1 MTVKIVARESL
12 TKGWSTDQKY
22 KVRLDDGRFCLMR
35 IAEQTSY
42 EAKQAEFRLVQ
53 SLFGQDLPVAEP
65 LSFWADEES
74 VYTLYEWMEGQD
86 MNEVASSLSDSVL
99 YELGC
104 QSGQFLRT
112 LHALP
117 IDQSQRDWNS
127 FYQAKIDNKLAA
139 YQAAS
144 HSYPNGQAMIDFV
157 QANRHLLAGRPIAY
171 HHGDFH
177 TGNFLLGADGKLKIL
192 DFDRYD
198 IGDPWEEFNRLIF
211 TADLSPAF
219 ARGQV
224 DAYFEGAIPEEFWK
238 LMALYV
244 TVNSLGA
251 LSWAERV
258 DPLQI
263 PLMQEQAATISEW
276 YADFTRWIP
285 TWYRNRPIT
294 RYIEKVPKSCR
305 LWNLFLF

>member
-1 MTVKIVARESL
+1 MAVRIVSRQPL

-22 KVRLDDGRFCLMR
+22 KVQLEDGRLGLLR
-35 IAEQTSY
+35 IAERPAY
-42 EAKQAEFRLVQ
+42 EAKQLEFQLVEN
-53 SLFGQDLPVAEP
+53 LFGLGLPVAEP
-65 LSFWADEES
+65 LSFWADDLS

-86 MNEVASSLSDSVL
+86 MNDLATSLSEQTL

-104 QSGQFLRT
+104 QSGKFLRT

-117 IDQSQRDWNS
+117 IDQSLRDWNS

-144 HSYPNGQAMIDFV
+144 HSYPNGQAMIAFV
-157 QANRHLLAGRPIAY
+157 QANRHLLEGRPIAY

-177 TGNFLLGADGKLKIL
+177 TGNFLRGQDGRLKIL

-211 TADLSPAF
+211 TADLSLAF

-224 DAYFEGAIPEEFWK
+224 DVYFDGAIPEEFWK

-251 LSWAERV
+251 LSWAEQV
-258 DPLQI
+258 DSEQI
-263 PLMQEQAATISEW
+263 PLMKLQAQKISEW
-276 YADFTRWIP
+276 YEYFNHHLP
-285 TWYRNRPIT
+285 KWYM
-294 RYIEKVPKSCR
+294 
-305 LWNLFLF
+305 

>member
-1 MTVKIVARESL
+1 MAVRIVSRQPL

-22 KVRLDDGRFCLMR
+22 TVQLEDGRFGLLR
-35 IAEQTSY
+35 IAERPDY
-42 EAKQAEFRLVQ
+42 EAKRLEFQLVEN
-53 SLFGQDLPVAEP
+53 LFGLGLPVAEP
-65 LSFWADEES
+65 LSFWADDLS

-86 MNEVASSLSDSVL
+86 MNDLATSLSEQTL

-104 QSGQFLRT
+104 QSGKFLRT

-144 HSYPNGQAMIDFV
+144 HFYPNGQAMIDFV
-157 QANRHLLAGRPIAY
+157 QANRHLLEGRPIAY

-177 TGNFLLGADGKLKIL
+177 TGNFLRGQDGRLKIL
-192 DFDRYD
+192 DFDRHD

-224 DAYFEGAIPEEFWK
+224 DAYFDGAIPEEFWK

-251 LSWAERV
+251 LSWAEQV
-258 DPLQI
+258 DSEQI
-263 PLMQEQAATISEW
+263 PLMKLQAQKISEW
-276 YADFTRWIP
+276 YEYFNHHLP
-285 TWYRNRPIT
+285 KWYM
-294 RYIEKVPKSCR
+294 
-305 LWNLFLF
+305 

>member
-1 MTVKIVARESL
+1 MVVRIVSRQPL
-12 TKGWSTDQKY
+12 TKGWSTDRKY
-22 KVRLDDGRFCLMR
+22 KVQLEDGRLGLLR
-35 IAEQTSY
+35 IAERPAY
-42 EAKQAEFRLVQ
+42 EAKRLEFQLVEN
-53 SLFGQDLPVAEP
+53 LFGLGLPVAEP
-65 LSFWADEES
+65 LSFWADDLS

-99 YELGC
+99 YDLGC

-117 IDQSQRDWNS
+117 IDQSLRDWNS

-157 QANRHLLAGRPIAY
+157 QANRHLLEGRPIAY

-224 DAYFEGAIPEEFWK
+224 DSYFDGAIPEEFWR
-238 LMALYV
+238 LLALYL

-251 LSWAERV
+251 LSWAEQV
-258 DPLQI
+258 DPDQV
-263 PLMQEQAATISEW
+263 PLMKEQADAVW
-276 YADFTRWIP
+276 
-285 TWYRNRPIT
+285 TWYQG
-294 RYIEKVPKSCR
+294 YSR
-305 LWNLFLF
+305 LQPLWYL

>member
-1 MTVKIVARESL
+1 MAVRIVSRQPL

-22 KVRLDDGRFCLMR
+22 KVQLEDGRLGLLR
-35 IAEQTSY
+35 IAERPAY
-42 EAKQAEFRLVQ
+42 EAKQLEFQLVEN
-53 SLFGQDLPVAEP
+53 LFGLGLPVAEP
-65 LSFWADEES
+65 LSFWADDLS

-86 MNEVASSLSDSVL
+86 MNDLATSLSEQTL

-104 QSGQFLRT
+104 QSGKFLRT

-117 IDQSQRDWNS
+117 IDQSLRDWNS

-144 HSYPNGQAMIDFV
+144 HSYPNGQAMIAFV
-157 QANRHLLAGRPIAY
+157 QANRHLLEGRPIAY

-177 TGNFLLGADGKLKIL
+177 TGNFLRGQDGRLKIL

-224 DAYFEGAIPEEFWK
+224 DVYFDGAIPEEFWK

-251 LSWAERV
+251 LSWAEQV
-258 DPLQI
+258 DSEQI
-263 PLMQEQAATISEW
+263 PLMKLQAQKISEW
-276 YADFTRWIP
+276 YEYFNHHLP
-285 TWYRNRPIT
+285 KWYI
-294 RYIEKVPKSCR
+294 
-305 LWNLFLF
+305 

>member
-1 MTVKIVARESL
+1 MAVKILSRQPL
-12 TKGWSTDQKY
+12 TKGWSTDRKY
-22 KVRLDDGRFCLMR
+22 KVQLEDGRFGLLR
-35 IAEQTSY
+35 IAERLAD
-42 EAKQAEFRLVQ
+42 EAKRLEFRLVQ
-53 SLFGQDLPVAEP
+53 SLFEKDLPVAEP
-65 LSFWADEES
+65 LSFWADDLS
-74 VYTLYEWMEGQD
+74 VYTLYEWVEGQD
-86 MNEVASSLSDSVL
+86 MNEVASDLSDSVL
-99 YELGC
+99 YDLGC
-104 QSGQFLRT
+104 QSGKFLRT

-127 FYQAKIDNKLAA
+127 FYQAKIDSKIKA
-139 YQAAS
+139 YQVAS

-157 QANRHLLAGRPIAY
+157 QANRHLLEGRPIAY

-177 TGNFLLGADGKLKIL
+177 TGNFLLGRDGKLKIL

-224 DAYFEGAIPEEFWK
+224 DAYFDGAIPEEFWR
-238 LMALYV
+238 LLALYV

-251 LSWAERV
+251 LSWAEEV
-258 DPLQI
+258 DPDQI

-276 YADFTRWIP
+276 YADFTRLVP
-285 TWYRNRPIT
+285 TWY
-294 RYIEKVPKSCR
+294 V
-305 LWNLFLF
+305 

>member
-1 MTVKIVARESL
+1 MAVRIVSRQPL
-12 TKGWSTDQKY
+12 TKGWSTDRKY
-22 KVRLDDGRFCLMR
+22 KVQLEDGRFGLLR
-35 IAEQTSY
+35 IAERSAY
-42 EAKQAEFRLVQ
+42 EAKRLEFQLVEN
-53 SLFGQDLPVAEP
+53 LFGLGLPVAEP
-65 LSFWADEES
+65 IAFWTDEKS
-74 VYTLYEWMEGQD
+74 VHSLYEWIEGQD
-86 MNEVASSLSDSVL
+86 MNDLATSLSEQTL

-117 IDQSQRDWNS
+117 IDQSQLDWDNY
-127 FYQAKIDNKLAA
+127 YQAKIDSKLAA

-177 TGNFLLGADGKLKIL
+177 TGNFLRGQDGRLKIL

-219 ARGQV
+219 ARGQL
-224 DAYFEGAIPEEFWK
+224 DAYFEGHIPEEFWK
-238 LMALYV
+238 LLVLYL

-251 LSWAERV
+251 LSWAEHQ
-258 DPLQI
+258 DSEQI
-263 PLMQEQAATISEW
+263 PLMIKQSAAISEW
-276 YADFTRWIP
+276 YEGFYLHIP
-285 TWYRNRPIT
+285 KWYR
-294 RYIEKVPKSCR
+294 
-305 LWNLFLF
+305 

>member
-1 MTVKIVARESL
+1 MAVRIVSRQPL

-22 KVRLDDGRFCLMR
+22 KVQLEDGRFGLLR
-35 IAEQTSY
+35 IAERPAY
-42 EAKQAEFRLVQ
+42 EAKRLEFQLVEK
-53 SLFGQDLPVAEP
+53 LFDQGLPVAEP
-65 LSFWADEES
+65 LSFWADDLS
-74 VYTLYEWMEGQD
+74 VYTLYEWVEGQD
-86 MNEVASSLSDSVL
+86 MNEVASDLSDSVL
-99 YELGC
+99 YDLGC
-104 QSGQFLRT
+104 QAGQFLRT

-139 YQAAS
+139 YQATS

-157 QANRHLLAGRPIAY
+157 QANRHLLEGRPIAY

-177 TGNFLLGADGKLKIL
+177 TGNFLLGRDGKLKIL

-224 DAYFEGAIPEEFWK
+224 DAYFDGVIPEEFWR

-251 LSWAERV
+251 LSWAEQV
-258 DPLQI
+258 DSEQI
-263 PLMQEQAATISEW
+263 PLMKLQAQKISGW
-276 YADFTRWIP
+276 YEYFNHHLPR
-285 TWYRNRPIT
+285 
-294 RYIEKVPKSCR
+294 
-305 LWNLFLF
+305 

>member
-1 MTVKIVARESL
+1 MAVRIVSRQPL

-22 KVRLDDGRFCLMR
+22 KVQLEDGRLGLLR
-35 IAEQTSY
+35 IAERPAY
-42 EAKQAEFRLVQ
+42 EAKRLEFQLVEN
-53 SLFGQDLPVAEP
+53 LFGLGLPVAEP
-65 LSFWADEES
+65 LSFWADDLS
-74 VYTLYEWMEGQD
+74 VYTLYEWVEGQD
-86 MNEVASSLSDSVL
+86 MNEVASSLPDSVL

-144 HSYPNGQAMIDFV
+144 HSYPTGPAMIDFV

-177 TGNFLLGADGKLKIL
+177 TGNFLLGRDGKLKIL
-192 DFDRYD
+192 DFNRYD

-224 DAYFEGAIPEEFWK
+224 DAYFEGHIPEEFWR
-238 LMALYV
+238 LLVLYL

-251 LSWAERV
+251 LSWAEQV

-263 PLMQEQAATISEW
+263 PLMKEQADAVW
-276 YADFTRWIP
+276 
-285 TWYRNRPIT
+285 TWYRG
-294 RYIEKVPKSCR
+294 YSR
-305 LWNLFLF
+305 LQPLWYL

>member
-1 MTVKIVARESL
+1 MVVRIVSRQPL

-22 KVRLDDGRFCLMR
+22 KVQLEDGRFGLLR
-35 IAEQTSY
+35 IAERPAY
-42 EAKQAEFRLVQ
+42 EAKRLEFRLVEN
-53 SLFGQDLPVAEP
+53 LFGLGLPVAEP
-65 LSFWADEES
+65 LSFWADDLS
-74 VYTLYEWMEGQD
+74 VYTLYEWVEGQD
-86 MNEVASSLSDSVL
+86 MNDLATSLSEQTL

-104 QSGQFLRT
+104 QSGKFLRT

-117 IDQSQRDWNS
+117 IDQSLRDWNS

-144 HSYPNGQAMIDFV
+144 HSYPNGQAMIAFV
-157 QANRHLLAGRPIAY
+157 QANRHLLEGRPIAY

-177 TGNFLLGADGKLKIL
+177 TGNFLRGQDGRLKIL

-224 DAYFEGAIPEEFWK
+224 DAYFDGAIPEEFWK

-251 LSWAERV
+251 LSWAEQV
-258 DPLQI
+258 DSEQI
-263 PLMQEQAATISEW
+263 PLMKLQAQKISEW
-276 YADFTRWIP
+276 YEYFNHHLP
-285 TWYRNRPIT
+285 KWYM
-294 RYIEKVPKSCR
+294 
-305 LWNLFLF
+305 

>member
-1 MTVKIVARESL
+1 MSRQPL

-22 KVRLDDGRFCLMR
+22 KVQLEDGRLGLLR
-35 IAEQTSY
+35 IAERPAY
-42 EAKQAEFRLVQ
+42 EAKQLEFQLVEN
-53 SLFGQDLPVAEP
+53 LFGLGLPVAEP
-65 LSFWADEES
+65 LSFWADDLS
-74 VYTLYEWMEGQD
+74 VYTLYEWVEGQG

-104 QSGQFLRT
+104 QSGKFLRT

-117 IDQSQRDWNS
+117 IDQSLRDWNS

-144 HSYPNGQAMIDFV
+144 HSYPNGQAMIAFV
-157 QANRHLLAGRPIAY
+157 QANRHLLEGRPIAY

-177 TGNFLLGADGKLKIL
+177 TGNFLRGQDGRLKIL
-192 DFDRYD
+192 DFDRHD

-224 DAYFEGAIPEEFWK
+224 DAYFDGAIPEEFWK

-251 LSWAERV
+251 LSWAEQV
-258 DPLQI
+258 DSEQI
-263 PLMQEQAATISEW
+263 PLMKLQAQKISEW
-276 YADFTRWIP
+276 YEYFNHHLPRW
-285 TWYRNRPIT
+285 YM
-294 RYIEKVPKSCR
+294 
-305 LWNLFLF
+305 

>member
-1 MTVKIVARESL
+1 MAVRIVSRQPL

-22 KVRLDDGRFCLMR
+22 KVQLEDGRFGLLR
-35 IAEQTSY
+35 IAERPAY
-42 EAKQAEFRLVQ
+42 EAKRLEFQLVEN
-53 SLFGQDLPVAEP
+53 LFGLGLPVAEP
-65 LSFWADEES
+65 IALWADDLS

-86 MNEVASSLSDSVL
+86 MNEVASSLSASVL

-104 QSGQFLRT
+104 QAGKFLRA
-112 LHALP
+112 LHGLS
-117 IDQSQRDWNS
+117 IDQSLCDWNS

-157 QANRHLLAGRPIAY
+157 QANRHLLEGRPISY

-192 DFDRYD
+192 DFNRYD

-224 DAYFEGAIPEEFWK
+224 DAYFDGAIPEEFWK

-251 LSWAERV
+251 LSWAEQV
-258 DPLQI
+258 DSEQI
-263 PLMQEQAATISEW
+263 PLMKLQAQKISEW
-276 YADFTRWIP
+276 YEYFNHHLP
-285 TWYRNRPIT
+285 KWYM
-294 RYIEKVPKSCR
+294 
-305 LWNLFLF
+305 

>member
-1 MTVKIVARESL
+1 MAVKILTRKPL
-12 TKGWSTDQKY
+12 TKGWSTDQKF

-35 IAEQTSY
+35 IAERPAY
-42 EAKQAEFRLVQ
+42 ETKQAEFRLVQ

-65 LSFWADEES
+65 LSFWADDLS
-74 VYTLYEWMEGQD
+74 VYTLYEWVEGQD
-86 MNEVASSLSDSVL
+86 MNEVASSLSEQTL

-157 QANRHLLAGRPIAY
+157 QANCHLLEGRPISY

-177 TGNFLLGADGKLKIL
+177 TGNFLLGVDGKLKII
-192 DFDRYD
+192 DFDRHD

-224 DAYFEGAIPEEFWK
+224 DTYFEGPVPEEFWK

-258 DPLQI
+258 DHEQI
-263 PLMQEQAATISEW
+263 PLMKNQAAKISEW
-276 YADFTRWIP
+276 YADFTCLVP
-285 TWYRNRPIT
+285 NWYS
-294 RYIEKVPKSCR
+294 KK
-305 LWNLFLF
+305 

>member
-1 MTVKIVARESL
+1 MAVRIVSRQPL

-22 KVRLDDGRFCLMR
+22 KVQLEDGRLGLLR
-35 IAEQTSY
+35 IAERPAY
-42 EAKQAEFRLVQ
+42 EAKQLEFQLVEN
-53 SLFGQDLPVAEP
+53 LFGLGLPVAEP
-65 LSFWADEES
+65 LSFWADDLS
-74 VYTLYEWMEGQD
+74 VYTLYEWMEDQD
-86 MNEVASSLSDSVL
+86 MNDLATSLSEQTL

-104 QSGQFLRT
+104 QSGKFLRT

-117 IDQSQRDWNS
+117 IDQSLRDWNS

-144 HSYPNGQAMIDFV
+144 HSYPNGQAMIAFV
-157 QANRHLLAGRPIAY
+157 QANRHLLEGRPIAY

-177 TGNFLLGADGKLKIL
+177 TGNFLRGQDGRLKIL

-224 DAYFEGAIPEEFWK
+224 DVYFDGAIPEEFWK

-251 LSWAERV
+251 LSWAEQV
-258 DPLQI
+258 DSEQI
-263 PLMQEQAATISEW
+263 PLMKLQAQKISEW
-276 YADFTRWIP
+276 YEYFNHHLP
-285 TWYRNRPIT
+285 KWYM
-294 RYIEKVPKSCR
+294 
-305 LWNLFLF
+305 

>member
-1 MTVKIVARESL
+1 MAVRIVSRQPL

-22 KVRLDDGRFCLMR
+22 KVQLEDGRLGLLR
-35 IAEQTSY
+35 IAERPAY
-42 EAKQAEFRLVQ
+42 EAKQLEFQLVEN
-53 SLFGQDLPVAEP
+53 LFGLGLPVAEP
-65 LSFWADEES
+65 LSFWADDLS

-86 MNEVASSLSDSVL
+86 MNDLASSLSEQTL

-104 QSGQFLRT
+104 QSGKFLRT

-117 IDQSQRDWNS
+117 IDQSLRDWNS

-144 HSYPNGQAMIDFV
+144 HSYPNGQAMIAFV
-157 QANRHLLAGRPIAY
+157 QANRHLLEGRPIAY

-177 TGNFLLGADGKLKIL
+177 TGNFLRGQDGRLKIL

-224 DAYFEGAIPEEFWK
+224 DVYFDGAIPEEFWK

-251 LSWAERV
+251 LSWAEQV
-258 DPLQI
+258 DSEQI
-263 PLMQEQAATISEW
+263 PLMKLQAQKISEW
-276 YADFTRWIP
+276 YEYFNHHLP
-285 TWYRNRPIT
+285 KWYM
-294 RYIEKVPKSCR
+294 
-305 LWNLFLF
+305 

>member
-12 TKGWSTDQKY
+12 TKGWSTDQKF

-35 IAEQTSY
+35 IVEQTSY

-104 QSGQFLRT
+104 QAGKFLRA
-112 LHALP
+112 LHAQP

-144 HSYPNGQAMIDFV
+144 HSYPTGPAMIDFV
-157 QANRHLLAGRPIAY
+157 QANRHLLEGRPIAY

-224 DAYFEGAIPEEFWK
+224 DAYFDGAIPEEFWK
-238 LMALYV
+238 LMTLYV

-285 TWYRNRPIT
+285 TWYLQV
-294 RYIEKVPKSCR
+294 YS
-305 LWNLFLF
+305 

>member
-1 MTVKIVARESL
+1 MAVRIVSRQPL

-22 KVRLDDGRFCLMR
+22 KVQLEDGRQGLLR
-35 IAEQTSY
+35 IAERPAY
-42 EAKQAEFRLVQ
+42 EAKRLEFQLVEN
-53 SLFGQDLPVAEP
+53 LFGLGLPVAEP
-65 LSFWADEES
+65 IAFWTDEKS
-74 VYTLYEWMEGQD
+74 VHSLYEWIEGQD

-104 QSGQFLRT
+104 QAGKFLRA
-112 LHALP
+112 LHAQP
-117 IDQSQRDWNS
+117 IDQSLRDWNS

-157 QANRHLLAGRPIAY
+157 QANRHLLEGRPIAY

-177 TGNFLLGADGKLKIL
+177 TGNFLLGKDGKLKIL
-192 DFDRYD
+192 DFDRHD

-224 DAYFEGAIPEEFWK
+224 AAYFEGTIPEEFWR
-238 LMALYV
+238 LLALYV

-251 LSWAERV
+251 LSWAEQV
-258 DPLQI
+258 DSEQI
-263 PLMQEQAATISEW
+263 PLMKLQAQKISEW
-276 YADFTRWIP
+276 YEYFNHHLP
-285 TWYRNRPIT
+285 KWYM
-294 RYIEKVPKSCR
+294 
-305 LWNLFLF
+305 

>member
-1 MTVKIVARESL
+1 MAVRIVSRQPL
-12 TKGWSTDQKY
+12 TKGWSTDRKY
-22 KVRLDDGRFCLMR
+22 KVQLEDGRFGLLR
-35 IAEQTSY
+35 IAERPAY
-42 EAKQAEFRLVQ
+42 EAKRLEFQLVEN
-53 SLFGQDLPVAEP
+53 LFGLGLPVAEP
-65 LSFWADEES
+65 IAFWADDLS
-74 VYTLYEWMEGQD
+74 VYTLYEWLEGQD
-86 MNEVASSLSDSVL
+86 MNDLVTSLSEQNL

-224 DAYFEGAIPEEFWK
+224 DAYFEGHIPEEFWR

-251 LSWAERV
+251 LSWAEQV
-258 DPLQI
+258 DPDQV

-276 YADFTRWIP
+276 YADFTCWVP
-285 TWYRNRPIT
+285 TWYGQ
-294 RYIEKVPKSCR
+294 VSG
-305 LWNLFLF
+305 

>member
-1 MTVKIVARESL
+1 MVVRIVSRQPL
-12 TKGWSTDQKY
+12 TKGWSTDRKY
-22 KVRLDDGRFCLMR
+22 KVQLEDGRLGLLR
-35 IAEQTSY
+35 IAERPAY
-42 EAKQAEFRLVQ
+42 EAKRLEFQLVEN
-53 SLFGQDLPVAEP
+53 LFGLGLPVAEP
-65 LSFWADEES
+65 IAFLVDEKL
-74 VYTLYEWMEGQD
+74 VYSLYEWMEGQD
-86 MNEVASSLSDSVL
+86 MKEVAYSLSDSDM
-99 YELGC
+99 YDLGC

-117 IDQSQRDWNS
+117 IDQSLRDWNNY
-127 FYQAKIDNKLAA
+127 YQAKIESKLAA

-144 HSYPNGQAMIDFV
+144 HFYPNGQAMIDFV
-157 QANRHLLAGRPIAY
+157 QANRHLLEGRPIAY

-211 TADLSPAF
+211 TADLSPTF

-224 DAYFEGAIPEEFWK
+224 DAYFDVVIPEEFWR
-238 LMALYV
+238 LLALYL

-251 LSWAERV
+251 LSWAEQV

-263 PLMQEQAATISEW
+263 PLMKEQADAVW
-276 YADFTRWIP
+276 
-285 TWYRNRPIT
+285 TWYQG
-294 RYIEKVPKSCR
+294 YSR
-305 LWNLFLF
+305 LQPLWYL

>member
-1 MTVKIVARESL
+1 MAVRIVSRQPL

-22 KVRLDDGRFCLMR
+22 KVQLEDGRLGLLR
-35 IAEQTSY
+35 IAERPAY
-42 EAKQAEFRLVQ
+42 EAKRLEFQLVEN
-53 SLFGQDLPVAEP
+53 LFGLGLPVAEP
-65 LSFWADEES
+65 LSFWADDLS

-86 MNEVASSLSDSVL
+86 MNDLATSLSEQTL

-104 QSGQFLRT
+104 QSGKFLRT

-117 IDQSQRDWNS
+117 IDQSLRDWNS

-144 HSYPNGQAMIDFV
+144 HSYPNGQAMIAFV
-157 QANRHLLAGRPIAY
+157 QANRHLLEGRPIAY

-177 TGNFLLGADGKLKIL
+177 TGNFLRGQDGRLKIL

-224 DAYFEGAIPEEFWK
+224 DAYFDGAIPEEFWK

-251 LSWAERV
+251 LSWAEQV
-258 DPLQI
+258 DSEQI
-263 PLMQEQAATISEW
+263 PLMKLQAQKISEW
-276 YADFTRWIP
+276 YEYFNHHLP
-285 TWYRNRPIT
+285 KWYM
-294 RYIEKVPKSCR
+294 
-305 LWNLFLF
+305 

>member
-1 MTVKIVARESL
+1 M
-12 TKGWSTDQKY
+12 DQKY
-22 KVRLDDGRFCLMR
+22 KVQLEEGRLGLLR
-35 IAEQTSY
+35 IAERPAY
-42 EAKQAEFRLVQ
+42 EAKRLEFQLVAN
-53 SLFGQDLPVAEP
+53 LFGLGLPVAEP
-65 LSFWADEES
+65 LSFWADDLS
-74 VYTLYEWMEGQD
+74 VYTLYEWVEGQE

-117 IDQSQRDWNS
+117 IDQSQRDWNNY
-127 FYQAKIDNKLAA
+127 YQAKIDNKLVA

-177 TGNFLLGADGKLKIL
+177 TGNFLRGQDGRLKIL

-224 DAYFEGAIPEEFWK
+224 DAYFAGAIPEEFWR
-238 LMALYV
+238 LLALYL

-251 LSWAERV
+251 LFWAEQV

-263 PLMQEQAATISEW
+263 PLMKEQADAVW
-276 YADFTRWIP
+276 
-285 TWYRNRPIT
+285 TWYQGYSRVRPSW
-294 RYIEKVPKSCR
+294 Y
-305 LWNLFLF
+305 L

>member
-1 MTVKIVARESL
+1 MAVRIVSRQPL
-12 TKGWSTDQKY
+12 TKGWSSDRKY
-22 KVRLDDGRFCLMR
+22 KVRLEDGRFGLLR
-35 IAEQTSY
+35 IAEQPAY
-42 EAKQAEFRLVQ
+42 EAKRLEFQLVEN
-53 SLFGQDLPVAEP
+53 LFGLGLPVAEP
-65 LSFWADEES
+65 LSFWADDLS
-74 VYTLYEWMEGQD
+74 VYTLYEWVEGQD
-86 MNEVASSLSDSVL
+86 MNEVASNLPDSVL
-99 YELGC
+99 YDLGC
-104 QSGQFLRT
+104 QAGQFLRT

-117 IDQSQRDWNS
+117 IDQGQRDWNS

-157 QANRHLLAGRPIAY
+157 QANRHLLEGRQIAY

-177 TGNFLLGADGKLKIL
+177 TGNFLLGRDRKLKIL

-224 DAYFEGAIPEEFWK
+224 DAYFEGCMPEEFWR
-238 LMALYV
+238 LLALYL

-251 LSWAERV
+251 LSWAEQV
-258 DPLQI
+258 DPDQV
-263 PLMQEQAATISEW
+263 PLMKEQADAVW
-276 YADFTRWIP
+276 
-285 TWYRNRPIT
+285 TWYQGYSRLRP
-294 RYIEKVPKSCR
+294 
-305 LWNLFLF
+305 LWHL

>member
-1 MTVKIVARESL
+1 MVVRIVSRQPL
-12 TKGWSTDQKY
+12 TKGWSSDRKH
-22 KVRLDDGRFCLMR
+22 KVQLEDGRYGLLR
-35 IAEQTSY
+35 IAERPAY
-42 EAKQAEFRLVQ
+42 EAKRLEFQLVEN
-53 SLFGQDLPVAEP
+53 LFGLGLPVAEP
-65 LSFWADEES
+65 LSFWADDLS
-74 VYTLYEWMEGQD
+74 VYTLYEWVEGQD

-99 YELGC
+99 YDLGC

-157 QANRHLLAGRPIAY
+157 QANCHLLEGRPISY

-224 DAYFEGAIPEEFWK
+224 DAYFDGAIPEEFWR

-263 PLMQEQAATISEW
+263 PLMQEQAAIISEW

-285 TWYRNRPIT
+285 TWHLQVYG
-294 RYIEKVPKSCR
+294 
-305 LWNLFLF
+305 

>member
-1 MTVKIVARESL
+1 MAVRIVSRQPL

-22 KVRLDDGRFCLMR
+22 KVQLEDGRFGLLR
-35 IAEQTSY
+35 IAERPAY
-42 EAKQAEFRLVQ
+42 EAKRLEFQLVEK
-53 SLFGQDLPVAEP
+53 LFDQGLPVAEP
-65 LSFWADEES
+65 LSFWADDLS
-74 VYTLYEWMEGQD
+74 VYTLYEWVEGQD
-86 MNEVASSLSDSVL
+86 MNEVASDLPDSVL
-99 YELGC
+99 YDLGC
-104 QSGQFLRT
+104 QAGKFLRT

-127 FYQAKIDNKLAA
+127 FYQAKIDSKIKA
-139 YQAAS
+139 YQATS

-157 QANRHLLAGRPIAY
+157 QANRHLLEGRQIAY

-177 TGNFLLGADGKLKIL
+177 TGNFLLGRDGKLKIL

-224 DAYFEGAIPEEFWK
+224 DAYFDGAIPEEFWR
-238 LMALYV
+238 LLALYL

-251 LSWAERV
+251 LSWAEQV
-258 DPLQI
+258 DSEQISLMKLQA
-263 PLMQEQAATISEW
+263 QQISEW
-276 YADFTRWIP
+276 YEYFNHHLP
-285 TWYRNRPIT
+285 KWYM
-294 RYIEKVPKSCR
+294 
-305 LWNLFLF
+305 

>member
-1 MTVKIVARESL
+1 MAVRIVSRQPL

-22 KVRLDDGRFCLMR
+22 KVQLEDGRLGLLR
-35 IAEQTSY
+35 IAERPAY
-42 EAKQAEFRLVQ
+42 EAKQLEFQLVEN
-53 SLFGQDLPVAEP
+53 LFGLGLPVAEP
-65 LSFWADEES
+65 LSFWADDLS

-86 MNEVASSLSDSVL
+86 MNDLATSLSEQTL

-104 QSGQFLRT
+104 QSGKFLRT

-117 IDQSQRDWNS
+117 IDQSLRDWNS

-144 HSYPNGQAMIDFV
+144 HSYPNGQAMIAFV
-157 QANRHLLAGRPIAY
+157 QGNRHLLEGRPIAY

-177 TGNFLLGADGKLKIL
+177 TGNFLRGQDGRLKIL

-224 DAYFEGAIPEEFWK
+224 DVYFDGAIPEEFWK

-251 LSWAERV
+251 LSWAEQV
-258 DPLQI
+258 DSEQI
-263 PLMQEQAATISEW
+263 PLMKLQAQKISEW
-276 YADFTRWIP
+276 YEYFNHHLP
-285 TWYRNRPIT
+285 KWYM
-294 RYIEKVPKSCR
+294 
-305 LWNLFLF
+305 

>member
-1 MTVKIVARESL
+1 MAVRIVSRQLL

-22 KVRLDDGRFCLMR
+22 KVQLEDGRFGLLR
-35 IAEQTSY
+35 IAERPAY
-42 EAKQAEFRLVQ
+42 EAKRLEFQLVEK
-53 SLFGQDLPVAEP
+53 LFGLGLPVAEP
-65 LSFWADEES
+65 ISFWTDEKS
-74 VYTLYEWMEGQD
+74 VYTLYEWVEGQD
-86 MNEVASSLSDSVL
+86 MNEVASDLPDSAS
-99 YELGC
+99 YDLGC
-104 QSGQFLRT
+104 QAGKFLRA
-112 LHALP
+112 LHGLS
-117 IDQSQRDWNS
+117 IDQSLRDWNS

-211 TADLSPAF
+211 TADLSPTF

-224 DAYFEGAIPEEFWK
+224 DAYFDGAIPEEFWR
-238 LMALYV
+238 LLALYL

-251 LSWAERV
+251 LSWAEQV

-263 PLMQEQAATISEW
+263 PLMKEQADAVW
-276 YADFTRWIP
+276 
-285 TWYRNRPIT
+285 TWYQG
-294 RYIEKVPKSCR
+294 YSR
-305 LWNLFLF
+305 LQPLWYL

>member
-1 MTVKIVARESL
+1 MAVRIVSRQPL

-22 KVRLDDGRFCLMR
+22 KVQLEDGRLGLLR
-35 IAEQTSY
+35 IAERPAY
-42 EAKQAEFRLVQ
+42 EAKRLEFQLVEN
-53 SLFGQDLPVAEP
+53 LFGLGLPVAEP

-86 MNEVASSLSDSVL
+86 MNEVASSLSDAVL
-99 YELGC
+99 YDLGC
-104 QSGQFLRT
+104 QSGKFLRI

-127 FYQAKIDNKLAA
+127 FYQAKIDSKLAA

-157 QANRHLLAGRPIAY
+157 QANRHLLAGRLIAY

-224 DAYFEGAIPEEFWK
+224 DAYFEGAIPEEFWM
-238 LMALYV
+238 LLALYL

-251 LSWAERV
+251 LSWAEQV

-285 TWYRNRPIT
+285 MWYLQV
-294 RYIEKVPKSCR
+294 YS
-305 LWNLFLF
+305 

>member
-1 MTVKIVARESL
+1 MAVRIVSRQPL

-22 KVRLDDGRFCLMR
+22 KVQLEDGRLGLLR
-35 IAEQTSY
+35 IAERPAY
-42 EAKQAEFRLVQ
+42 EAKRLEFQLVEN
-53 SLFGQDLPVAEP
+53 LFGLGLPVAEP
-65 LSFWADEES
+65 IAFWMDDLS
-74 VYTLYEWMEGQD
+74 VYTLYEWVEGQD
-86 MNEVASSLSDSVL
+86 MNEVASSLSDAVL
-99 YELGC
+99 YDLGC
-104 QSGQFLRT
+104 QSGKFLRT

-117 IDQSQRDWNS
+117 IDQSLRDWNS
-127 FYQAKIDNKLAA
+127 FYQAKIDSKLAA
-139 YQAAS
+139 YQVAS

-157 QANRHLLAGRPIAY
+157 QANRHLLEGRPIAY

-177 TGNFLLGADGKLKIL
+177 TGNFLLGRDGKLKIL

-224 DAYFEGAIPEEFWK
+224 DSYFDGAIPEEFWR

-251 LSWAERV
+251 LSWAEQV
-258 DPLQI
+258 DPDQV
-263 PLMQEQAATISEW
+263 PLMKEQADAVW
-276 YADFTRWIP
+276 
-285 TWYRNRPIT
+285 TWYQG
-294 RYIEKVPKSCR
+294 YSR
-305 LWNLFLF
+305 LQPSWYL

>member
-1 MTVKIVARESL
+1 MAVKILTRKPL
-12 TKGWSTDQKY
+12 TKGWSTDQKF

-35 IAEQTSY
+35 IAERPAY
-42 EAKQAEFRLVQ
+42 EAKRLEFQLVEN
-53 SLFGQDLPVAEP
+53 LFGLGLPVAEP

-99 YELGC
+99 YDLGC

-144 HSYPNGQAMIDFV
+144 HSYPNGSAMIDFV

-224 DAYFEGAIPEEFWK
+224 DAYLK
-238 LMALYV
+238 ALFQR
-244 TVNSLGA
+244 NFGD
-251 LSWAERV
+251 SW
-258 DPLQI
+258 
-263 PLMQEQAATISEW
+263 
-276 YADFTRWIP
+276 
-285 TWYRNRPIT
+285 
-294 RYIEKVPKSCR
+294 
-305 LWNLFLF
+305 LFM

>member
-1 MTVKIVARESL
+1 MAVRIVSRQPL

-22 KVRLDDGRFCLMR
+22 KVQLEDGRFGLLR
-35 IAEQTSY
+35 IAERPAY
-42 EAKQAEFRLVQ
+42 EAKRLEFQLVEK
-53 SLFGQDLPVAEP
+53 LFGLGLPVAEP
-65 LSFWADEES
+65 LSFWADDLS
-74 VYTLYEWMEGQD
+74 VYTLYEWVEGQD
-86 MNEVASSLSDSVL
+86 MNEVASDLSDSVL
-99 YELGC
+99 YDLGC
-104 QSGQFLRT
+104 QAGKFLRT

-157 QANRHLLAGRPIAY
+157 QANRHLLEGRPIAY

-177 TGNFLLGADGKLKIL
+177 TGNFLLGRDGKLKIL

-224 DAYFEGAIPEEFWK
+224 DAYFDGAIPEEFWRLK
-238 LMALYV
+238 ALYV

-251 LSWAERV
+251 LSWAEQV
-258 DPLQI
+258 DSEQI
-263 PLMQEQAATISEW
+263 PLMKLQAQKISEW
-276 YADFTRWIP
+276 YEYFNHHLP
-285 TWYRNRPIT
+285 KWYM
-294 RYIEKVPKSCR
+294 
-305 LWNLFLF
+305 

>member
-1 MTVKIVARESL
+1 MAVGIVSRQPL
-12 TKGWSTDQKY
+12 TKGWSTDRKH
-22 KVRLDDGRFCLMR
+22 KVQLEDGRLGLLR
-35 IAEQTSY
+35 IAERPAY
-42 EAKQAEFRLVQ
+42 EAKRLEFQLVEN
-53 SLFGQDLPVAEP
+53 LFGLGLPVAEP
-65 LSFWADEES
+65 LSFWADDLS
-74 VYTLYEWMEGQD
+74 VYTLYEWVEGQD
-86 MNEVASSLSDSVL
+86 MNEVASSLSEQTL

-127 FYQAKIDNKLAA
+127 FYQTKIDNKLAA

-157 QANRHLLAGRPIAY
+157 QANRHLLEGRPIAY

-177 TGNFLLGADGKLKIL
+177 TGNFLLGRDGKLKIL

-224 DAYFEGAIPEEFWK
+224 DAYFDGAIPEEFWR
-238 LMALYV
+238 LLVLYL

-258 DPLQI
+258 DSFQI

-276 YADFTRWIP
+276 YADFTRWVP
-285 TWYRNRPIT
+285 TWYGQ
-294 RYIEKVPKSCR
+294 VSG
-305 LWNLFLF
+305 

>member
-1 MTVKIVARESL
+1 MAVKILTRKPL
-12 TKGWSTDQKY
+12 TKGWSADQKY
-22 KVRLDDGRFCLMR
+22 QVQLEDGRYGLLR
-35 IAEQTSY
+35 IAERTAY
-42 EAKQAEFRLVQ
+42 ETKQAEFRLVQ
-53 SLFGQDLPVAEP
+53 SLFRQDLPVAEP
-65 LSFWADEES
+65 LSFWADDLS
-74 VYTLYEWMEGQD
+74 VYTLYEWVEGQD
-86 MNEVASSLSDSVL
+86 MNEVASSLSEQTL

-139 YQAAS
+139 YHAAS

-157 QANRHLLAGRPIAY
+157 QANRHLLEGRPIAY

-177 TGNFLLGADGKLKIL
+177 TGNFLLGRDGKLKIL

-224 DAYFEGAIPEEFWK
+224 DTYFEGPVPEEFWK

-258 DPLQI
+258 DLEQI
-263 PLMQEQAATISEW
+263 PLMKNQVAKISEW
-276 YADFTRWIP
+276 YADFTCLVP
-285 TWYRNRPIT
+285 NWYS
-294 RYIEKVPKSCR
+294 KK
-305 LWNLFLF
+305 

>member
-1 MTVKIVARESL
+1 MAVGIVSRQPL
-12 TKGWSTDQKY
+12 TKGWSSDRKY
-22 KVRLDDGRFCLMR
+22 KVQLEDGRLGLLR
-35 IAEQTSY
+35 IAERPAY
-42 EAKQAEFRLVQ
+42 EAKQLEFQLVEN
-53 SLFGQDLPVAEP
+53 LFGLGLPVAEP
-65 LSFWADEES
+65 LSCWADDLS
-74 VYTLYEWMEGQD
+74 VYTLHEWIEGQD
-86 MNEVASSLSDSVL
+86 MNDLATSLSEQTL

-127 FYQAKIDNKLAA
+127 FYQAKIDNKLTA
-139 YQAAS
+139 YQVAS

-177 TGNFLLGADGKLKIL
+177 TGNFLRGQDGRLKIL

-211 TADLSPAF
+211 TVDLSPAF
-219 ARGQV
+219 ARGQL
-224 DAYFEGAIPEEFWK
+224 DAYFEGVIPEEFWRF
-238 LMALYV
+238 LALYL

-251 LSWAERV
+251 LFWAEQV

-263 PLMQEQAATISEW
+263 PLMKEQADAVW
-276 YADFTRWIP
+276 
-285 TWYRNRPIT
+285 TWYQG
-294 RYIEKVPKSCR
+294 YSR
-305 LWNLFLF
+305 LQPSWYL

>member
-1 MTVKIVARESL
+1 MAVRIVSRQPL
-12 TKGWSTDQKY
+12 TKGWSTDRKY
-22 KVRLDDGRFCLMR
+22 KVQLEDGRLGLLR
-35 IAEQTSY
+35 IAERPAY
-42 EAKQAEFRLVQ
+42 EAKRLEFQLVEK
-53 SLFGQDLPVAEP
+53 LFGLGLPVAEP
-65 LSFWADEES
+65 LSCWADEES
-74 VYTLYEWMEGQD
+74 VYTLYEWVEGQD
-86 MNEVASSLSDSVL
+86 MKEVASDLSDSVL
-99 YELGC
+99 YDLGC

-117 IDQSQRDWNS
+117 IDQSLRDWNS

-144 HSYPNGQAMIDFV
+144 HSYPTGPAMIDFV

-177 TGNFLLGADGKLKIL
+177 TGNFLLGRDGKLKIL

-224 DAYFEGAIPEEFWK
+224 DAYFEGAIPEEFWR
-238 LMALYV
+238 LLALYL

-251 LSWAERV
+251 LSWAEHQ
-258 DPLQI
+258 DSEQI
-263 PLMQEQAATISEW
+263 LLMIKQSAAISEW
-276 YADFTRWIP
+276 YEGFCLHIP
-285 TWYRNRPIT
+285 KWYR
-294 RYIEKVPKSCR
+294 
-305 LWNLFLF
+305 